1 MLRSLAGTSG
11 VSEIPIRDDALTQ
24 PEDAYCELPKHN
36 AVYTNLLKIYENTTR
51 INIYLKVLFKFTFF
65 IVAIYI
71 WLKMVFIFNDSFY
84 SVLNIIKTDKPSDNQ
99 AVLDLIA
106 TFIPP
111 LVSLTTSFIIIPKI
125 IAKYLFNIKEEKS
138 MVEIINNLQKYDTA
152 LYGHKYKECLTH
164 HSHPTPSGGAASI
177 QPPPGGTA
185 PGETSPA
192 EPILNEAVPDEV
204 IPIDA
209 S

>member
-84 SVLNIIKTDKPSDNQ
+84 
-99 AVLDLIA
+99 IA
-106 TFIPP
+106 F
-111 LVSLTTSFIIIPKI
+111 
-125 IAKYLFNIKEEKS
+125 
-138 MVEIINNLQKYDTA
+138 
-152 LYGHKYKECLTH
+152 
-164 HSHPTPSGGAASI
+164 
-177 QPPPGGTA
+177 
-185 PGETSPA
+185 
-192 EPILNEAVPDEV
+192 
-204 IPIDA
+204 
-209 S
+209 

>member
-1 MLRSLAGTSG
+1 LAGTSG

-84 SVLNIIKTDKPSDNQ
+84 SVLNIIKTNKTLDSQ

-138 MVEIINNLQKYDTA
+138 MVEIINNLQRYDTA
-152 LYGHKYKECLTH
+152 LYGHRYKERLTH
-164 HSHPTPSGGAASI
+164 NPS
-177 QPPPGGTA
+177 GTA
-185 PGETSPA
+185 PDETTSA
-192 EPILNEAVPDEV
+192 EPIPSEAVPDEV
-204 IPIDA
+204 TSTEA

>member
-36 AVYTNLLKIYENTTR
+36 AVYTNLL
-51 INIYLKVLFKFTFF
+51 NIYLKVLFKFTFF

-84 SVLNIIKTDKPSDNQ
+84 SVLNIIKTNKTLDSQ

-138 MVEIINNLQKYDTA
+138 MVEIINNLQRYDTA
-152 LYGHKYKECLTH
+152 LYGHRYKERLTH
-164 HSHPTPSGGAASI
+164 NPS
-177 QPPPGGTA
+177 GTA
-185 PGETSPA
+185 PDETTSA
-192 EPILNEAVPDEV
+192 EPIPSEAVPDEV
-204 IPIDA
+204 TSTEA

>member
-84 SVLNIIKTDKPSDNQ
+84 SVLNIIKTNKTLDSQ

-138 MVEIINNLQKYDTA
+138 MVEIINNLQRYDTA
-152 LYGHKYKECLTH
+152 LYGHRYKERLTH
-164 HSHPTPSGGAASI
+164 NPS
-177 QPPPGGTA
+177 GTA
-185 PGETSPA
+185 PDETTSA
-192 EPILNEAVPDEV
+192 EPIPSEAVPDEV
-204 IPIDA
+204 TSTEA